1 MPSKKELRAL
11 ARQRKAAHS
20 PAELRIMSEQVCRG
34 VCCSLFWQQA
44 HSVLLYHP
52 LPDEVDV
59 TALLHA
65 AVSAG
70 KQVLLPVV
78 TGPDSIEVRRWTPD
92 TPMQTGAFGIE
103 EPSGEDISREEYD
116 SIDLAIV
123 PGMGFDSEGHR
134 LGRGKGYYDRLL
146 TRMPTAHLTGL
157 CFPFQML
164 PEVPHEAHDINM
176 ENIIF
181 GCEE

>member
-1 MPSKKELRAL
+1 MYSAL
-11 ARQRKAAHS
+11 QK
-20 PAELRIMSEQVCRG
+20 
-34 VCCSLFWQQA
+34 
-44 HSVLLYHP
+44 
-52 LPDEVDV
+52 
-59 TALLHA
+59 
-65 AVSAG
+65 
-70 KQVLLPVV
+70 
-78 TGPDSIEVRRWTPD
+78 
-92 TPMQTGAFGIE
+92 
-103 EPSGEDISREEYD
+103 GEISREEYD

-146 TRMPTAHLTGL
+146 TRMPAAHLTGL

>member
-1 MPSKKELRAL
+1 
-11 ARQRKAAHS
+11 
-20 PAELRIMSEQVCRG
+20 MSEQVCRG
-34 VCCSLFWQQA
+34 VCRSLFWQQA

-103 EPSGEDISREEYD
+103 EPSGEDISREEYL
-116 SIDLAIV
+116 SLIHI
-123 PGMGFDSEGHR
+123 
-134 LGRGKGYYDRLL
+134 
-146 TRMPTAHLTGL
+146 
-157 CFPFQML
+157 
-164 PEVPHEAHDINM
+164 
-176 ENIIF
+176 
-181 GCEE
+181 

>member
-1 MPSKKELRAL
+1 M
-11 ARQRKAAHS
+11 
-20 PAELRIMSEQVCRG
+20 
-34 VCCSLFWQQA
+34 
-44 HSVLLYHP
+44 
-52 LPDEVDV
+52 
-59 TALLHA
+59 
-65 AVSAG
+65 
-70 KQVLLPVV
+70 LLPVV

-146 TRMPTAHLTGL
+146 TRMPAAHLTGL